1 MASEQPTKAA
11 REALL
16 LVVERDPTVRR
27 LERFFLEDAGF
38 RVEFAE
44 DGLDGLN
51 RARTLRP
58 AIVITEVLL
67 PRVDGLSV
75 CRALK
80 AEPSTRGVS
89 VLVLSV
95 LAAEERAME
104 VGADAFL
111 RKPIDDALLVDTVR
125 RLLARDRE
133 GQTTS

>member
-1 MASEQPTKAA
+1 MESPRPVEKKC
-11 REALL
+11 EALL

-51 RARTLRP
+51 LARALRP
-58 AIVITEVLL
+58 AIVITEILL

-80 AEPSTRGVS
+80 AEPSTRHMA
-89 VLVLSV
+89 VLVFSV
-95 LAAEERAME
+95 LAAEDRASE
-104 VGADAFL
+104 AGADAFL
-111 RKPIDDALLVDTVR
+111 RKPIDDVLLIDTVR
-125 RLLARDRE
+125 RLLARGGSKE
-133 GQTTS
+133 GTT

>member
-1 MASEQPTKAA
+1 MASQQPAEGA

-38 RVEFAE
+38 RVELAE

-51 RARTLRP
+51 RARALRP
-58 AIVITEVLL
+58 AIVITEVMLQ
-67 PRVDGLSV
+67 RVDGLSV

-80 AEPSTRGVS
+80 AEPSTSDVS

-95 LAAEERAME
+95 LAAEERALE
-104 VGADAFL
+104 AGADAFL
-111 RKPIDDALLVDTVR
+111 RKPIDDGLLIGTVR
-125 RLLARDRE
+125 RLLAQGRE
-133 GQTTS
+133 GQATA

>member
-1 MASEQPTKAA
+1 MASQQPAQGA

-27 LERFFLEDAGF
+27 LERFFLEDAGY

-80 AEPSTRGVS
+80 AEPSTSGVS

-95 LAAEERAME
+95 LAAEERAQE
-104 VGADAFL
+104 AGADAFL
-111 RKPIDDALLVDTVR
+111 RKPIDDGLLIDTVQ
-125 RLLARDRE
+125 RLLAHDRE

>member
-1 MASEQPTKAA
+1 MASQQSAQEA

-51 RARTLRP
+51 RARELRP
-58 AIVITEVLL
+58 TIVITEILL

-80 AEPSTRGVS
+80 AEPSTSGMS

-95 LAAEERAME
+95 LAAEERAVE
-104 VGADAFL
+104 AGADAFL
-111 RKPIDDALLVDTVR
+111 RKPIDDGLLIDTVR
-125 RLLARDRE
+125 RLLAHDRE
-133 GQTTS
+133 GRTTS

>member
-1 MASEQPTKAA
+1 MESQQPAEKNC
-11 REALL
+11 EALL

-51 RARTLRP
+51 LARALRP
-58 AIVITEVLL
+58 AIVITEILL

-80 AEPSTRGVS
+80 AEPSTRNMT
-89 VLVLSV
+89 VLVFSV
-95 LAAEERAME
+95 LAAEDRASE
-104 VGADAFL
+104 AGADAFL
-111 RKPIDDALLVDTVR
+111 RKPIDDVLLIDTVR
-125 RLLARDRE
+125 RLLTQSRSR
-133 GQTTS
+133 GGTT